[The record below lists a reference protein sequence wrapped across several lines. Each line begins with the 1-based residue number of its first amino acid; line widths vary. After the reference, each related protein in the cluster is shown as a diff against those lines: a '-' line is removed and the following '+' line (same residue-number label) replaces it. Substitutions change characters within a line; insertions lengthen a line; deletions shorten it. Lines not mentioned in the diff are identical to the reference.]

1 MILRIKR
8 EMLAACASLL
18 LAGVVLSACANPERV
33 RAREEAAQAER
44 EAKNDAQCRSN
55 GAEPGSPAYEQ
66 CRERIAAQHAETEA
80 LRAQRSES
88 FQRTLGEGS
97 NALSGH

>member
-1 MILRIKR
+1 MISRIKLER
-8 EMLAACASLL
+8 LAACTSLL
-18 LAGVVLSACANPERV
+18 LVGVALSACANPERV
-33 RAREEAAQAER
+33 RARQEAAQAEM
-44 EAKNDAQCRSN
+44 EAKNDAQCRAN
-55 GAEPGSPAYEQ
+55 GVEAGSPAYEQ

-80 LRAQRSES
+80 IRAQRSEA

>member
-1 MILRIKR
+1 MISRIKLER
-8 EMLAACASLL
+8 LAACASLL
-18 LAGVVLSACANPERV
+18 LVGIVLSTCANPERV
-33 RAREEAAQAER
+33 RARQEAAQAEM
-44 EAKNDAQCRSN
+44 EAKNDAQCRTN
-55 GAEPGSPAYEQ
+55 GVERGSPAYEQ

-88 FQRTLGEGS
+88 FQRTLGEGT